1 MFSILAAPFSIN
13 PLFDELV
20 NLLATQLSI
29 CGDVA
34 IGIDG
39 TSDGDT
45 ALEVDATAGL
55 HGAGY
60 LKRALDID
68 LLFTLNTLGLLD
80 VPWCRIS

>member
-1 MFSILAAPFSIN
+1 M
-13 PLFDELV
+13 V
-20 NLLATQLSI
+20 NLLATHLPI
-29 CGDVA
+29 CGNIA

-55 HGAGY
+55 HGASY

-68 LLFTLNTLGLLD
+68 LLFTLDTLGLLD
-80 VPWCRIS
+80 ISRRRIS